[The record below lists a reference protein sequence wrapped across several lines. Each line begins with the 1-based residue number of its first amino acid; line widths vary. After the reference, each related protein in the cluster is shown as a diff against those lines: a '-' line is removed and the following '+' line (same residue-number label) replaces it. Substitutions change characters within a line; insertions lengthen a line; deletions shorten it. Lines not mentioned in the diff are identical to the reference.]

1 MVAAHFSFVERFCMK
16 DKTKPAPA
24 VTSHQWTA
32 EEFVKEYNEL
42 CERSGFQIVFEPRWA
57 QSKDNGDYRLV
68 IVSSVVS
75 LPKDR

>member
-1 MVAAHFSFVERFCMK
+1 MVATHFSFVERFCMK
-16 DKTKPAPA
+16 DKTKPAAP
-24 VTSHQWTA
+24 HQWTA
-32 EEFVKEYNEL
+32 EDFVKDYNEL

-75 LPKDR
+75 LSKDR